1 MSILVNAR
9 LRASPIL
16 LHLKRPYRFAD
27 ISADFE
33 PMPGLSIYCAGT
45 QTVDTDMHRLTRLSK
60 HCDVDDKNMYLLLVH
75 IYSGSADFLSA
86 YSELAAKLS
95 FNVFPYW
102 DHEQA
107 AYAIQELQRFSHGS
121 ECSLN
126 ITSRTCQG
134 PERVLHILL
143 AAGLSKPKIR
153 SLCEHFKTLR
163 DICTSSVKEIASL
176 PGFSEETA
184 ATLLRRLG
192 VPHI

>member
-27 ISADFE
+27 INADFE
-33 PMPGLSIYCAGT
+33 PVPGLDIYCAGT
-45 QTVDTDMHRLTRLSK
+45 QTIDTDIPRLAKLSK
-60 HCDVDDKNMYLLLVH
+60 HRDVDDKTMHFLFVH
-75 IYSGSADFLSA
+75 IYSGSADLLSA
-86 YSELAAKLS
+86 YSELAVKLN
-95 FNVFPYW
+95 FNVFPHW

-107 AYAIQELQRFSHGS
+107 AYAIQELQRFSHGPT
-121 ECSLN
+121 CSMN
-126 ITSRTCQG
+126 ITSRACQG
-134 PERVLHILL
+134 SERVLHILL

-163 DICTSSVKEIASL
+163 DICMSSVKEIASL

>member
-27 ISADFE
+27 INADFE
-33 PMPGLSIYCAGT
+33 PVPGLDIYCAGT
-45 QTVDTDMHRLTRLSK
+45 QTIDTDIPRLAKLSK
-60 HCDVDDKNMYLLLVH
+60 HRDVDDKTMHFLFVH
-75 IYSGSADFLSA
+75 IYSGSADLLSA
-86 YSELAAKLS
+86 YSELAVKLN
-95 FNVFPYW
+95 FNVFPHW

-107 AYAIQELQRFSHGS
+107 AYAIQGS
-121 ECSLN
+121 
-126 ITSRTCQG
+126 
-134 PERVLHILL
+134 ERVLHILL

-163 DICTSSVKEIASL
+163 DICMSSVKEIASL

-184 ATLLRRLG
+184 AILLRRLG